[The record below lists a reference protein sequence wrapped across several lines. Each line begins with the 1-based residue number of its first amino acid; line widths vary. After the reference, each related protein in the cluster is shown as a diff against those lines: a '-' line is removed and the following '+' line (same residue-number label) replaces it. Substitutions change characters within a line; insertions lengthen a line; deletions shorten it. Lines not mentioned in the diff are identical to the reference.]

1 MHFQSIEIG
10 SLLTDLSLS
19 FEIACMRRSVQS
31 VILYEAR
38 RFISN
43 QLPSLRPF
51 QRRIAFWDQA
61 VALIKQSDL
70 LPHHREEIMWRTGTS
85 KALMDPETAWKR
97 MKIIE
102 KELEKLINEK
112 VKPCYREGMTHDELC
127 KEFIQQVFENQT
139 GQAGKQCPENWERK
153 SISVLL
159 IV

>member
-1 MHFQSIEIG
+1 
-10 SLLTDLSLS
+10 
-19 FEIACMRRSVQS
+19 MRRSVQS

-38 RFISN
+38 RCISN

-85 KALMDPETAWKR
+85 KALMEPETAWKR

-112 VKPCYREGMTHDELC
+112 VKPCYREGMAHDQLC
-127 KEFIQQVFENQT
+127 KEFIQRVFENQT

-153 SISVLL
+153 CNLERINRSIDAHPLSPTPKTPTTTSS
-159 IV
+159 